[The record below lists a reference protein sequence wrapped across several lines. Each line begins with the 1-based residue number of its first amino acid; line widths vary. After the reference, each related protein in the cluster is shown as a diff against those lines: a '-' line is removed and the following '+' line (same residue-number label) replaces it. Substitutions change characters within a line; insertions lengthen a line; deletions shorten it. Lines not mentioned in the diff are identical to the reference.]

1 MSREPEIGGVVHL
14 KHPSGS
20 SAKIARY
27 VKKRAISVLKKATLF
42 ILSHSRLGATVLSL
56 QTPRAGEILWLDP
69 DWPQPTRG
77 NRHGGIPVMFPNFGD
92 VQDERIVGKG
102 DQRDMRRWMKDTP
115 HHGFAKDCVW
125 DLVTTDDGDNNCDW
139 PIIENETSHDHLSCV
154 VLRLCPAYVPADL
167 GGSWL
172 RESGDWE
179 ILYR

>member
-77 NRHGGIPVMFPNFGD
+77 SNNRRGGIPVMFPNFGN

-139 PIIENETSHDHLSCV
+139 PIIENETSHDYLSCV

-167 GGSWL
+167 GASWL
-172 RESGDWE
+172 RGE